1 MPDLDPDQTGP
12 ASAPESPPATPE
24 QAAPEQAAPEQA
36 SGRDRLRRALLRPSR
51 SQVIVGVLL
60 ALVGYAGVT
69 QVRFN
74 EVDNTYGSLREQ
86 DLIDVLNGLAGTTQ
100 RAESEIARL
109 QRTRDDLQSSTG
121 AREAALVQAEQE
133 ADTLAILAGL
143 VPVTGPGIRVTITE
157 VDGPIDADT
166 MVDMIQELRTAGA
179 EAIQINGEVRVVAR
193 TSFADGVGGIMV
205 GDQLVTSPYVV
216 DAIGEP
222 HLMAESG
229 IDFPKGP
236 RDQFEDDGATVD
248 VEELASLD
256 IESVTEPTR
265 PEYALPDPSQ

>member
-1 MPDLDPDQTGP
+1 MPDLDPEHQTDRAPAPDQP
-12 ASAPESPPATPE
+12 
-24 QAAPEQAAPEQA
+24 
-36 SGRDRLRRALLRPSR
+36 SGRDRLLRALLRPSR

-60 ALVGYAGVT
+60 ALVGYAAVT

-100 RAESEIARL
+100 RAESEITRL

-121 AREAALVQAEQE
+121 SREAALAQAEQE

-157 VDGPIDADT
+157 VDGPVDADS

-193 TSFADGVGGIMV
+193 TSFADDTGGI
-205 GDQLVTSPYVV
+205 VV
-216 DAIGEP
+216 DGKPVSSPFVVDVIGDP
-222 HLMAESG
+222 HTLADSG
-229 IDFPKGP
+229 IDFPSGP
-236 RDQFEDDGATVD
+236 RDQFEEDGATVKVD
-248 VEELASLD
+248 ELASLD
-256 IESVTEPTR
+256 IESVVQPDR
-265 PEYALPDPSQ
+265 PEYAQPDPSQ

>member
-1 MPDLDPDQTGP
+1 MPDDLDRGPQTGP
-12 ASAPESPPATPE
+12 EQPETQP
-24 QAAPEQAAPEQA
+24 

-51 SQVIVGVLL
+51 SQLVVAVLL
-60 ALVGYAGVT
+60 ALVGYAGIT

-100 RAESEIARL
+100 RAESEMARL

-121 AREAALVQAEQE
+121 AREAALAQSQRDAE
-133 ADTLAILAGL
+133 TLSILAGL

-157 VDGPIDADT
+157 GDTAVHADT

-179 EAIQINGEVRVVAR
+179 ESIQINGEVRVVAS

-205 GDQLVTSPYVV
+205 GDKLVSSPYVV

-236 RDQFEDDGATVD
+236 RDQFEEDDATVEVD
-248 VEELASLD
+248 ELASLD
-256 IESVTEPTR
+256 IESVVQPER
-265 PEYALPDPSQ
+265 PEYALPDSSQ